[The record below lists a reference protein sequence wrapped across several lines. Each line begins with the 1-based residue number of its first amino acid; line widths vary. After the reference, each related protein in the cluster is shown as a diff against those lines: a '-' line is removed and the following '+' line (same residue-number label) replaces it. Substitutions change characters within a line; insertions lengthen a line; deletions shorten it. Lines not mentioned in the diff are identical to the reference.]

1 MIIQLLENLKDFF
14 LSKNMGEVVFI
25 FSLIRP
31 FKEMGER
38 GRERKLRERKEKQNE
53 RERESVCVCVDRC
66 KNNLG

>member
-1 MIIQLLENLKDFF
+1 MIIQLLENFKDFF
-14 LSKNMGEVVFI
+14 SLSENMGEVVFI

-38 GRERKLRERKEKQNE
+38 GRERTLRERKEKQTE
-53 RERESVCVCVDRC
+53 RERMCVCVDRC

>member
-38 GRERKLRERKEKQNE
+38 GRERTLR
-53 RERESVCVCVDRC
+53 
-66 KNNLG
+66 